1 MFYLFLD
8 LIIYNYTPYLSY
20 FFLINLND
28 KSYIYNISIAL
39 LIDFL
44 ILHIPLLT
52 TLWVTILYFLKKY
65 LFKFNYHI
73 FYIYVCFNLGI
84 IFLYY
89 LVNSLLFSSVTIIGI
104 LNVLII
110 NGVFVAISYKRLAL
124 DIK

>member
-65 LFKFNYHI
+65 LFKFNYYN

-89 LVNSLLFSSVTIIGI
+89 LVNSLLFSNVTIIGI

>member
-20 FFLINLND
+20 FFLINLNN

-52 TLWVTILYFLKKY
+52 TFLVTILYFLKKY

-89 LVNSLLFSSVTIIGI
+89 LVNSLLFSNVTIINI

>member
-20 FFLINLND
+20 FFLVNLND

-65 LFKFNYHI
+65 LFKFNYYN

-89 LVNSLLFSSVTIIGI
+89 LVNSLLFSNVTIIGI